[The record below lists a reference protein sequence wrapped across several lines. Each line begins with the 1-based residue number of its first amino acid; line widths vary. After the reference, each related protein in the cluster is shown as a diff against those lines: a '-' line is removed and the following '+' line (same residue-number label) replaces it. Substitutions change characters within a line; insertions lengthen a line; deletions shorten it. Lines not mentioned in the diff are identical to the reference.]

1 MRKTILALPLIAM
14 AAIASPALAQDEAD
28 ESFDGLYVGVSA
40 GYVAPQGS
48 NKVNPVQFDTN
59 RDGDYAETV
68 NTSTGANAFSPG
80 FCPGQASGTA
90 LGDCGGDD
98 NGLEYAGRIGFDIQ
112 SGNIVF
118 GALVEGSKSKAV
130 DFASAYS
137 TTPAGYHL
145 SRELDYAASVRG
157 RLGFTPDSRVLM
169 YATGGGSYAR
179 IKHGFSTTNTAN
191 SFTPTDDDSMVWGW
205 QAGGGAEVKLAG
217 SLTFGLE
224 YLYNRYNDNKYYV
237 AVGQGTAPATN
248 PFLLNGGG
256 TNLRQDSRFDFHT
269 LRATV
274 GLRF

>member
-1 MRKTILALPLIAM
+1 MEFGYHQAMFSYRHAFHAGNHADVLKHLTLVATLKHLMHKEPGITLIDTHAG
-14 AAIASPALAQDEAD
+14 A
-28 ESFDGLYVGVSA
+28 GLY
-40 GYVAPQGS
+40 
-48 NKVNPVQFDTN
+48 
-59 RDGDYAETV
+59 RLDGDYAETV

-179 IKHGFSTTNTAN
+179 IKHGFSTTNSAN
-191 SFTPTDDDSMVWGW
+191 SFTPTDNDSMVWGW
-205 QAGGGAEVKLAG
+205 QAGGGAEVKLGG

-256 TNLRQDSRFDFHT
+256 TNLRMADTRFDNHSI
-269 LRATV
+269 RATV
-274 GLRF
+274 GFHF